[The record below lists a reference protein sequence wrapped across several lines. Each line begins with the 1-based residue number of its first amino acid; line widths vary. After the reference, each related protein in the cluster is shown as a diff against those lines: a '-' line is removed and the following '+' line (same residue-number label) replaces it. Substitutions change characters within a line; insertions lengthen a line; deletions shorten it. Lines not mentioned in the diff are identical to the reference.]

1 MRRNTYIKVNNKSLP
16 VVFTRKAKDNGALNF
31 MDNILFVL
39 ETCGSLL
46 VEDKVMGVRNSAFD
60 YDLLVLLSSDTNEI
74 VLLDFRECHENHK
87 VDIDFDLEAM
97 LAIA

>member
-1 MRRNTYIKVNNKSLP
+1 MLNTYIKVNNKSLP
-16 VVFTRKAKDNGALNF
+16 VIFTRKSRSKGALNF